1 MLLIAFWC
9 QNQGSYEA
17 AEKMVRSIMG
27 LCINDD
33 TMRSVTN
40 YIGNLVYQEDCRK
53 ADRARL
59 MLEKNAIKAPKFRK
73 NDAKS
78 VLYIEMD
85 GAALN
90 TRIENNDSTWKENKL
105 GCIFTS
111 DNIHYYTNSKTGERY
126 HRIEKCEYVSLL
138 GPASDFKWHLF
149 SLALDNGYDP
159 DREVVVLSDGA
170 VWIRNIVEELF
181 PGATMILDLFHL
193 KENVHNYAKAMFPN
207 DSTKVAEWAKP
218 ICKKLED
225 GKWKE
230 VLQNDIEDKAAP
242 GGFNL
247 YSYIESNSDR
257 IDYPTYQK
265 KGYFVGSG
273 AIESG
278 NKVVVQ
284 KRLKLAGMRWNIPS
298 AQALLTLRAK
308 QASGRWISDVESVLK
323 AKFAIA
329 PEVLQIP
336 RE

>member
-17 AEKMVRSIMG
+17 AEKMVHSIMG
-27 LCINDD
+27 LHINDD
-33 TMRSVTN
+33 TMRCVTN

-53 ADRARL
+53 ADEARL
-59 MLEKNAIKAPKFRK
+59 MLEKKAIRAPKFRK

-90 TRIENNDSTWKENKL
+90 TRIETNDSTWKENKL

-111 DNIHYYTNSKTGERY
+111 DNIRYYTNSKTGERY
-126 HRIEKCEYVSLL
+126 HKIEKCDYVSIL
-138 GPASDFKWHLF
+138 GSATVFKWHLF
-149 SLALDNGYDP
+149 ALALEKGYDP

-181 PGATMILDLFHL
+181 PGAIMILDLFHL

-207 DSTKVAEWAKP
+207 DSAKVAEWAGP
-218 ICKKLED
+218 ICRKLED

-230 VLQNDIEDKAAP
+230 VLKKDVENKAAP

-257 IDYPTYQK
+257 IDYPTYK
-265 KGYFVGSG
+265 AKGYFVGSG

-284 KRLKLAGMRWNIPS
+284 KRLKLAGMRWNIPT
-298 AQALLTLRAK
+298 AQSLLTLRAK
-308 QASGRWISDVESVLK
+308 RESGRWISDVESVLC
-323 AKFAIA
+323 AKFPIT
-329 PEVLQIP
+329 PDVIKMP